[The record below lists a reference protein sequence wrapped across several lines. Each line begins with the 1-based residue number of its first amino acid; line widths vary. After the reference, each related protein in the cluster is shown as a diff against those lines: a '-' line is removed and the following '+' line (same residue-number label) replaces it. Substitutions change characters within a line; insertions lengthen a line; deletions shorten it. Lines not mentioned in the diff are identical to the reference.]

1 MTLQAP
7 FDNHTSSILVEHN
20 VTSRFIAGDENVTH
34 DIYSTYNTDCN
45 EYQCYLWIISQA
57 ITPLNLI
64 FCIWAFVGL
73 CFYGKNSGRFKI
85 KSKAS
90 LIMVTSSTILPVFV
104 FIRVIL
110 TQSVTI
116 LGVLNIDD
124 KSLGTTLCEKLIDAS
139 SLTYAFSV
147 LVMYMFYGSRQ
158 HILYSKQTIEHLN
171 TKFIKFCRFLSIIVI
186 FCGLVVTSLYV
197 NEDNYVFS
205 DYGCIKIFKEHR
217 NLAYDYTVIA
227 SLILCQTILFFLFV
241 YPLKFLKDTSEVNS
255 EISTVKTRKRLQK
268 ALKKVTL
275 GFVLSVGSDLVSL
288 LITLLKIPH
297 TVPREALIAVYDFG
311 LCICLFS
318 VTLASGKLKSIFIFW
333 KADSKQA
340 FTSTAAESKSVK
352 SKVNSATVDTE
363 I

>member
-1 MTLQAP
+1 MTLQTL
-7 FDNHTSSILVEHN
+7 FDNQTSSIFVEKN
-20 VTSRFIAGDENVTH
+20 VTSPFIANKENVT
-34 DIYSTYNTDCN
+34 YSSNETYGTGCN

-104 FIRVIL
+104 FLRVIL
-110 TQSVTI
+110 TQSITI
-116 LGVLNIDD
+116 LGYLKIDD
-124 KSLGTTLCEKLIDAS
+124 KSLGTTLCETLIDAS
-139 SLTYAFSV
+139 SLMYSFSV
-147 LVMYMFYGSRQ
+147 LVMHMFYGSRQ
-158 HILYSKQTIEHLN
+158 HILYSKQIIEHLN

-197 NEDNYVFS
+197 NEDNYVYS

-217 NLAYDYTVIA
+217 NLAYDYPVIA
-227 SLILCQTILFFLFV
+227 SLILCQTILFSLFV
-241 YPLKFLKDTSEVNS
+241 YPLKHLKDTTEENS
-255 EISTVKTRKRLQK
+255 ENPKVKTRKRLQK

-275 GFVLSVGSDLVSL
+275 GFVLSIGSDLVSL
-288 LITLLKIPH
+288 LITLLKVPH
-297 TVPREALIAVYDFG
+297 TVPRETLIAVYDFG

-318 VTLASGKLKSIFIFW
+318 VTLASGKLKNIFIFW
-333 KADSKQA
+333 KADNKQD
-340 FTSTAAESKSVK
+340 FTSTAAETKTFK
-352 SKVNSATVDTE
+352 SKVNSTTVDNDN
-363 I
+363 